1 MFWFDILF
9 LLNVQQRCFK
19 EINRGAPVNG
29 VVYTAPARHSR
40 SVLKLLIAL
49 RPICHGPGRWVM
61 LRAAPGEAVIT
72 PGFAVFL
79 QFNCL
84 FNKVGI

>member
-1 MFWFDILF
+1 MFGFDIFCLR
-9 LLNVQQRCFK
+9 NVQQRCFK
-19 EINRGAPVNG
+19 EISKGAPMIG
-29 VVYTAPARHSR
+29 AVYADPACHSR

-84 FNKVGI
+84 FDKVGI

>member
-1 MFWFDILF
+1 MI
-9 LLNVQQRCFK
+9 
-19 EINRGAPVNG
+19 GAI
-29 VVYTAPARHSR
+29 YADPACHSR
-40 SVLKLLIAL
+40 YVLKLLIAL

-61 LRAAPGEAVIT
+61 LRAASGKAVIT

-84 FNKVGI
+84 FDKVGI

>member
-1 MFWFDILF
+1 M
-9 LLNVQQRCFK
+9 QQRCFK
-19 EINRGAPVNG
+19 EISKGAPVNG
-29 VVYTAPARHSR
+29 VVCADPARHSR

-61 LRAAPGEAVIT
+61 LRAASGKAVIT

-84 FNKVGI
+84 FDKVGI

>member
-1 MFWFDILF
+1 
-9 LLNVQQRCFK
+9 
-19 EINRGAPVNG
+19 
-29 VVYTAPARHSR
+29 
-40 SVLKLLIAL
+40 
-49 RPICHGPGRWVM
+49 M

-84 FNKVGI
+84 FDKVGI